1 MAKYETLVD
10 VYKSATAAF
19 PTRDLFGTKRG
30 GAWTWM
36 TYREFGNQVER
47 VRAGLQ
53 GLGLKRGDKLAIVA
67 NNRVEWAVVAYAAL
81 GLGVAYVPMYEAQ
94 HESEWTFIVRDSG
107 AKVAIVATDK
117 IAHTL
122 ISLREQMPELGAIV
136 SLSPEVD
143 ASRAILSWSDLLAAE
158 PNVPCVD
165 VAAADTACLIY
176 TSGTTGQPKGVILS
190 HGNIASNVAAVHGL
204 MPMGA
209 DDRALSFL
217 PWAHVF
223 GQTCELHTLLSLGAC
238 MAICE
243 SVDKILDNLTET
255 RPTILVSVPR
265 IFNKLYSAVQ
275 RQIASKPAPVREL
288 VKAALAARK
297 KLRETGSVSLPEK
310 LLVAVADKLVFSKV
324 RARFGGRLA
333 FAFSGG
339 AALSK
344 EVAEF
349 IDGIGIVVYEGY
361 GLTETSPIAVCN
373 SPSAKRIGSVG
384 KPFPGIRIELTPE
397 SEIIVYGP
405 NVMVGYHNRPEENAA
420 VFTEPDASGQRGFR
434 TGDMGRFDADGF
446 LFITGRIKEQYKLE
460 NGKYVVPTPLEEKIK
475 LSQYVNN
482 VMVYGD
488 NRPYNVALITVSHEA
503 LLAWGKENGRGDLS
517 VAELVRLPDVRAIY
531 EREIAG
537 HSEEFKGFESVKNF
551 ALLAEDFSTANEML
565 TPSLK
570 LKRRR
575 VVEFYGPELSALYTK
590 KA

>member
-30 GAWTWM
+30 GAWSWM
-36 TYREFGNQVER
+36 TYREFGSQVER
-47 VRAGLQ
+47 VRAGLV
-53 GLGLKRGDKLAIVA
+53 GLGLVRGDKLAIVA
-67 NNRVEWAVVAYAAL
+67 NNRIEWAVVAYAAL

-94 HESEWTFIVRDSG
+94 HESEWAFIINDSG
-107 AKVAIVATDK
+107 AKVAVVATDK

-122 ISLREQMPELGAIV
+122 ISLGSEMPSLLTIV
-136 SLSPEVD
+136 SLAPETEV
-143 ASRAILSWSDLLAAE
+143 RKGITCWSDLLASE
-158 PNVPCVD
+158 PNVPCID
-165 VAAADTACLIY
+165 VTPDDTACLIY
-176 TSGTTGQPKGVILS
+176 TSGTTGAPKGVILS
-190 HGNIASNVAAVHGL
+190 HGNIASNVAAVHGV

-223 GQTCELHTLLSLGAC
+223 GQTCELHTLFSLGAC

-288 VKAALAARK
+288 VKRALAARK
-297 KLRETGSVSLPEK
+297 KLRETGGISLAERA
-310 LLVAVADKLVFSKV
+310 LVAVADKLVFSKV
-324 RARFGGRLA
+324 RARFGGRLS

-349 IDGIGIVVYEGY
+349 IDGIGVMVYEGY
-361 GLTETSPIAVCN
+361 GLTETSPIAAANC
-373 SPSAKRIGSVG
+373 PTARRIGSVG
-384 KPFPGIRIELTPE
+384 KAFPKIRIELSPE
-397 SEIIVYGP
+397 SEIVVYGP
-405 NVMVGYHNRPEENAA
+405 NVMMGYHNRPEENAA
-420 VFTEPDASGQRGFR
+420 VFTEPDATGKRGFR

-460 NGKYVVPTPLEEKIK
+460 NGKYVVPTPLEEKLK
-475 LSQYVNN
+475 LSPFVNN

-503 LLAWGKENGRGDLS
+503 LSAWAKDNGRGDLS
-517 VAELVRLPDVRAIY
+517 VAELVRLPEVRAIY
-531 EREIAG
+531 EAEVATN
-537 HSEEFKGFESVKNF
+537 SSEFKGFESVKNF
-551 ALLAEDFSTANEML
+551 ALLAEDFTTANEML
-565 TPSLK
+565 TPSMK

-575 VVEFYGPELSALYTK
+575 VVDVYSAELAALYTK